1 MEEIEV
7 KFLGIDPAEIEKK
20 LLSLGA
26 LKKYDRIFKDRVFDF
41 TGWPLDANYSW
52 LRLRDKGDKLTL
64 SYKRRFGIDKDA
76 NDGGMEE
83 VEIKVDDFEKTTLL
97 LEKIGMVQK
106 FNEEKRRVHFELD
119 GVDVDIDTWPLLEP
133 YIEIEGNSW
142 DKVQEMAEK
151 LGLDWNDRKML
162 AAMQIYELKGINEKE
177 YSVLT
182 FDKQIRRNE

>member
-1 MEEIEV
+1 MDMEEIEV

-41 TGWPLDANYSW
+41 TWWPLDANYSW

-76 NDGGMEE
+76 DDGGMEE

-106 FNEEKRRVHFELD
+106 FNEEKRRVHKFLF
-119 GVDVDIDTWPLLEP
+119 P
-133 YIEIEGNSW
+133 
-142 DKVQEMAEK
+142 
-151 LGLDWNDRKML
+151 
-162 AAMQIYELKGINEKE
+162 
-177 YSVLT
+177 
-182 FDKQIRRNE
+182 